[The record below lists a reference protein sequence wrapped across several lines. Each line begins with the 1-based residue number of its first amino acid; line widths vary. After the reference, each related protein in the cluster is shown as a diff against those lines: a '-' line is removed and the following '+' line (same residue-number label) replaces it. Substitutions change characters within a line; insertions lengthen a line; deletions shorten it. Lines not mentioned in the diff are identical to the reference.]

1 MHCNISIILT
11 LYPRRGS
18 WSSKNQYLKNVLKL
32 VFPNKG
38 QTKPHHSGSP
48 LGRRITASKTSKLR
62 QTAMID
68 NTSARVP
75 TVNTH
80 VSEGMCV
87 HTEKHTP
94 HRLLHIKKEY
104 CHKVKERRDFH
115 AMKGFME
122 LMVSKHEK
130 KKYFRIAYI
139 S

>member
-1 MHCNISIILT
+1 
-11 LYPRRGS
+11 
-18 WSSKNQYLKNVLKL
+18 
-32 VFPNKG
+32 
-38 QTKPHHSGSP
+38 
-48 LGRRITASKTSKLR
+48 
-62 QTAMID
+62 MID

-115 AMKGFME
+115 AMKVFME